1 MDNLNSY
8 LYAELKNAPFNL
20 LTIITNYLE
29 INKDVKVA
37 FVGGYIRDLLIK
49 KFHSNDFFK
58 SLDYDL
64 VIEGSS
70 LSLARFIKKNIKNVK
85 ICLIKEFE
93 LYNTVEIN
101 IDNIKV
107 DIASAREE
115 KYFAPG
121 LNPSVFDTNIACDL
135 KRRDFSINSIAYEI
149 SENKIYDPFNGIA
162 DIKKKELNLLHKN
175 SIRDDPS
182 RLLRCSKYAT
192 RFGFKISKDSLYQS
206 QIVLN
211 NWPWKYTK
219 NIYGFKFPPAISIRI
234 RMELTE
240 IIKNDNLTEIVRTL
254 EEWRVLSL
262 LNENIILN
270 NKFIRG
276 LNWIKRLNGNPF
288 LFLIKDSNSIEII
301 SDRFLINQKEKKYL
315 KDFLEI
321 KHFLKV
327 NEKSFYK
334 FSPSNWTNYIEEKNL
349 NPETVKLIICD
360 GGKFWRNFLRWLII
374 YRHIKSEKNGKVLE
388 EEGWKPGKEMGD
400 ELKRLRFVR
409 IDNLRNH

>member
-8 LYAELKNAPFNL
+8 LYTEVKNTPFNL
-20 LTIITNYLE
+20 FSILTYYLE
-29 INKDVKVA
+29 IHKDIKVA

-49 KFHSNDFFK
+49 KFHSNHVLK
-58 SLDYDL
+58 SPDYDL

-101 IDNIKV
+101 IDNIKI

-115 KYFAPG
+115 KYLSPG
-121 LNPSVFDTNIACDL
+121 LNPSVFDSNIENDL

-149 SENKIYDPFNGIA
+149 SEKKLYDPFNGIGH
-162 DIKKKELNLLHKN
+162 IKNKELNLLHEN

-192 RFGFKISKDSLYQS
+192 RFGFKISKDSLHQA
-206 QIVLN
+206 QTAFN
-211 NWPWKYTK
+211 KWPWKYTK
-219 NIYGFKFPPAISIRI
+219 DKYGFKFPPGISIRI

-240 IIKNDNLTEIVRTL
+240 IFKYDNLTEILRTL
-254 EEWRVLSL
+254 EEWKVLSI
-262 LNENIILN
+262 LNENIKLH

-276 LNWIKRLNGNPF
+276 LNWIKRLNGNSI
-288 LFLIKDSNSIEII
+288 LFLIKDSKSLEII

-321 KHFLKV
+321 KNSLID

-334 FSPSNWTNYIEEKNL
+334 FSPSSWTNFIEEKNL
-349 NPETVKLIICD
+349 DPETVKLIICD
-360 GGKFWRNFLRWLII
+360 GGKFWRNFLRWLIT
-374 YRHIKSEKNGKVLE
+374 YRYIKSDKNGKLLK

-400 ELKRLRFVR
+400 ELKRLRFIQ
-409 IDNLRNH
+409 IDNLRKN